1 MGGMKLLNYSWEVKM
16 KHNHCNGKQT
26 IFIAF
31 ILLSIILVGCAAPA
45 TPEPVIVPV
54 TGNQQ
59 PTAVPATPLPVIA
72 PAESESNSVLSLPDG
87 SKIVIRPKT
96 QVEVISFP
104 NEKSPDVDIILKLVQ
119 GDLLVLPNPDSGKWF
134 SVQNAEGNMARVV
147 GCGMVVSVDPV
158 SKDFGMKCIGGNCEL
173 GLDSKNMF
181 PVNVNESWVI
191 QQGALH
197 GPTPVD
203 MAQLDKLYDGQLPA
217 ACPANIPIPV
227 TGGEVT
233 PTLPPTQQV
242 DIGATATAAC
252 KDFKSKFPRTPC
264 P

>member
-1 MGGMKLLNYSWEVKM
+1 MEHKY
-16 KHNHCNGKQT
+16 CNGKLP

-31 ILLSIILVGCAAPA
+31 ILLTFILAGCTAPA

-54 TGNQQ
+54 TGNQP
-59 PTAVPATPLPVIA
+59 PTAIPPTPLPVIA
-72 PAESESNSVLSLPDG
+72 PVESESNSIMVLPDG

-104 NEKSPDVDIILKLVQ
+104 NEKSPEVEITLKLVQ
-119 GDLLVLPNPDSGKWF
+119 GDILVLPNPDSGNWF
-134 SVQNAEGNMARVV
+134 SVQNTEGNMARVV
-147 GCGMVVSVDPV
+147 GCGMTVSVDRV

-173 GLDSKNMF
+173 GLDANNMF
-181 PVNVNESWVI
+181 PVNVNEAWTI
-191 QQGALH
+191 QKGALG
-197 GPTPVD
+197 GPTPMD
-203 MAQLDKLYDGQLPA
+203 MAQLDKLYDGQLPSS
-217 ACPANIPIPV
+217 CPASIPIPV
-227 TGGEVT
+227 TGGEIT
-233 PTLPPTQQV
+233 PTLPPTPKA